1 MRYRPYDLERLKIW
15 ILFVLGTAS
24 LVAYVVIKV
33 MFGKEPSDTLLS
45 GGFVSVVSGILGR
58 MGDSKATTTQANSGT
73 TINEVIPEAGTM
85 RRIEPKLATPV
96 VDPET
101 D

>member
-1 MRYRPYDLERLKIW
+1 MRYRPCDLERLKIW

-58 MGDSKATTTQANSGT
+58 MGDSKATTTPPVQTNNQGV
-73 TINEVIPEAGTM
+73 IVNEAKEEEKV
-85 RRIEPKLATPV
+85 
-96 VDPET
+96 
-101 D
+101 